1 MLPYLFHNLERRKKS
16 AYGWK
21 SSGHHGCNTCKW
33 HWTPS
38 KVWFWL
44 LFIEQQIIPSSLK
57 HLSALLFY
65 FLLPYWPFQ
74 SILQGL
80 SCILASAPLLRLH
93 LWCSYLI
100 VMPPDNRKSKPNFTS
115 WGKHFPEERVQYMIQ
130 WMVLLDSSN
139 PIFTTCGF
147 QKPSALHELSTVV
160 WPSMYH
166 IKVYISSLGSFSIFQ
181 RQLRFVS
188 KCMDN
193 LTDQPSLLVL
203 VNLCLLEFVVTLFPV
218 LLL

>member
-1 MLPYLFHNLERRKKS
+1 MALNSIQSVVLIALYRAANYSQFFEAPFS
-16 AYGWK
+16 T
-21 SSGHHGCNTCKW
+21 S
-33 HWTPS
+33 
-38 KVWFWL
+38 FL
-44 LFIEQQIIPSSLK
+44 LLA
-57 HLSALLFY
+57 ALLAFSIY
-65 FLLPYWPFQ
+65 SPGLVLYSCLSTTAAAASLMQLPN
-74 SILQGL
+74 
-80 SCILASAPLLRLH
+80 
-93 LWCSYLI
+93 
-100 VMPPDNRKSKPNFTS
+100 NRKSKPNFTS
-115 WGKHFPEERVQYMIQ
+115 WGKHFLEERVQYMIQ

-218 LLL
+218 LPL